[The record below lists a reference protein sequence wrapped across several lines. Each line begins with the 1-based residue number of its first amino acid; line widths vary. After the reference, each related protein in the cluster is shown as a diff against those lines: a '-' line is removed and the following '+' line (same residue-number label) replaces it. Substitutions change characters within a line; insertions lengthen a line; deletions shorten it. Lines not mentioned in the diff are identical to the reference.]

1 MVDHFG
7 KGLLAGLK
15 AESLKP
21 ETELSRFCSDYKRGF
36 VLGYA
41 HHLAQRCGDENR
53 AAFEAGQLSRAYG
66 LGSEP
71 MSEFFP
77 AATAGWRRSFSAPAI
92 TGRRR
97 ASAGGASGGAQHRH
111 HIHARLIALVFKAAV
126 RRWAELQAVSSAM
139 SWRASPSTKTNSP
152 DKTQIS

>member
-1 MVDHFG
+1 MGDHFG

-15 AESLKP
+15 AENLKP

-71 MSEFFP
+71 MSEFFSGGDSRL
-77 AATAGWRRSFSAPAI
+77 AESFSAPAI

-111 HIHARLIALVFKAAV
+111 HIHARLVALVFKAAV
-126 RRWAELQAVSSAM
+126 RRWAELQAVSLGHVMA
-139 SWRASPSTKTNSP
+139 RVTFHKDQLAG
-152 DKTQIS
+152 

>member
-1 MVDHFG
+1 MGDHFG

-71 MSEFFP
+71 MSEFF
-77 AATAGWRRSFSAPAI
+77 F
-92 TGRRR
+92 RRR
-97 ASAGGASGGAQHRH
+97 QPAGGEVFPR
-111 HIHARLIALVFKAAV
+111 RL
-126 RRWAELQAVSSAM
+126 
-139 SWRASPSTKTNSP
+139 
-152 DKTQIS
+152 